1 MAVERGSMITR
12 AGPIDAKN
20 SKPPAP
26 LTFKLASEDWEF
38 EQIHRL
44 NYETFVEEIP
54 QHAGN
59 ADKSLVD
66 TFHGENTYFICVRD
80 GRLLGMV
87 ASRDRRPF
95 SLDRK
100 LDDLDAYLPPGKT
113 VCEIRLLSVAREHR
127 NGRVM
132 QGLLTALARHWI
144 DRGYDVAIISG
155 NVRQERFYRRLGFVP
170 FGPPVGRAEALYQP
184 MYCELA
190 NLGENFS
197 ELFRSGA
204 APAAP
209 RKPVTL
215 TPGPV
220 GIRGEVQEAFARPPV
235 SHRSPDFVAD
245 VARVKQRLC
254 GLVGSRSVEILMGSG
269 TMANDVVAAQLSLAP
284 GKGLVLSNG
293 EFGDRL
299 LDHAR
304 RMGLAFETLTVEWG
318 KLIERGMIEAAL
330 DRYRGTVWLWA
341 VHCET
346 STGVLNDL
354 GMIKEVCAVRDVR
367 LSMDCI
373 SSIGTM
379 PVDLNGVHL
388 ASCVSGKGLGGY
400 PGLSMVFYDHEVEP
414 APDTLPRYLDLG
426 LYAAKNG
433 VPFTMSS
440 NLFYALDTA
449 LDAFQSNSV
458 FDEIADIAAW
468 LRGGLRWLGYR
479 TVGPDEHLSPA
490 VITIELPKE
499 CRSIDA
505 GRWLEAKDYVLS
517 YNSSY
522 LIERNWIQVCLMG
535 EVSREALAPLLDAMG
550 ELHLAG

>member
-1 MAVERGSMITR
+1 MIMQP
-12 AGPIDAKN
+12 GLIDEKI
-20 SKPPAP
+20 SKPRAP
-26 LTFKLASEDWEF
+26 LTFKVASEDWEF
-38 EQIHRL
+38 EHIHRL

-54 QHAGN
+54 QHEGN
-59 ADKSLVD
+59 AEKSLVD
-66 TFHGENTYFICVRD
+66 TFHGENTYFICLRD

-95 SLDRK
+95 SLDGK
-100 LDDLDAYLPPGKT
+100 LEDLDAYLPRGKT

-132 QGLLTALARHWI
+132 QGLLTALARHCLG
-144 DRGYDVAIISG
+144 RGYDVAIISG

-170 FGPPVGRAEALYQP
+170 FGPRVGTAEALYQP
-184 MYCELA
+184 MYRELA
-190 NLGENFS
+190 TLEEDLS
-197 ELFRSGA
+197 ELFRTGA

-209 RKPVTL
+209 RKPVNL
-215 TPGPV
+215 MPGPV
-220 GIRGEVQEAFARPPV
+220 GIRREVQEAFAKAPV
-235 SHRSPDFVAD
+235 SHRAPDFVAD

-254 GLVGSRSVEILMGSG
+254 GLVGSRRVEILMGSG
-269 TMANDVVAAQLSLAP
+269 TMANDVIAAQLSLTP

-304 RMGLAFETLTVEWG
+304 RMGLVFETLTVEWG
-318 KLIERGMIEAAL
+318 RVIDRGMIEAAL
-330 DRYRGTVWLWA
+330 ARDRGTDWLWA

-354 GMIKEVCAVRDVR
+354 GMIKEVCAVRDIR

-373 SSIGTM
+373 SSIGTV
-379 PVDLNGVHL
+379 PVDLRGVHF

-400 PGLSMVFYDHEVEP
+400 PGLSMVFYDQEVEP

-426 LYAAKNG
+426 LHAAKDG

-440 NLFYALDTA
+440 NLFYGLDTA
-449 LDAFQSNSV
+449 LDVFQSNSI
-458 FDEIADIAAW
+458 FDEIADISAR
-468 LRGGLRWLGYR
+468 LRRGLRRLGYR
-479 TVGPDEHLSPA
+479 TVAPDEHSSPA
-490 VITIELPKE
+490 VITIDLPE
-499 CRSIDA
+499 EFRSIDV
-505 GRWLEAKDYVLS
+505 GRRLEAMGYVLS

-522 LIERNWIQVCLMG
+522 LLDRNWIQVCLMG
-535 EVSREALAPLLDAMG
+535 EISGEVVAPLLDAM
-550 ELHLAG
+550 EKIHLAGSR